1 MNFGSQSVDWV
12 LLGLVV
18 VLGIALRVTSRNWA
32 RYRRL
37 RREEGRGKP
46 WVLPRV
52 PVEELDPVFRAS
64 NPKLGHTPA
73 TEVAFI
79 SIGRM
84 PVTGATSD
92 YESWILAVLARNATK
107 MFEFGTC
114 TGRTAYLWARNS
126 PPNARVYTLTL
137 DPGHPEEYRGAA
149 SDDPR
154 DEADALQETVFR
166 NFAYTGTAVEH
177 KVVQLYGDSKAF
189 DDNPYEASCDLI
201 FVDGSHARSYVESDS
216 AKALAMV
223 KPGGL
228 ILWHDYRS
236 PHRSGGVYH
245 ALNALS
251 ERFPL
256 VQIEGTSLVAYR
268 RPRREGAA
276 VETQAASQVALH
288 WSRIAVELPKPAAV
302 IHSPSPPSLRLRSS
316 SSRIILIHSESLR
329 RSVRVVLPV
338 LRATPESFA

>member
-1 MNFGSQSVDWV
+1 MSFGSETVEWV

-18 VLGIALRVTSRNWA
+18 ALSIAVRVTARHWA

-46 WVLPRV
+46 WLLPRV

-79 SIGRM
+79 SVGRM

-92 YESWILAVLARNATK
+92 YESWILAVLARNSGT

-126 PPNARVYTLTL
+126 PAHAQIYTLTL
-137 DPGHPEEYRGAA
+137 DPGHPEAYRGE
-149 SDDPR
+149 SNDDPR

-166 NFAYTGTAVEH
+166 NFVYTGTAVAD

-189 DDNPYEASCDLI
+189 DAKPYEASCDLI
-201 FVDGSHARSYVESDS
+201 FVDGSHARSYVASDS
-216 AKALAMV
+216 AKALTML

-228 ILWHDYRS
+228 ILWHDYRG
-236 PHRSGGVYH
+236 PRRSAGVYH
-245 ALNALS
+245 ALNTLS
-251 ERFPL
+251 ERLSL

-268 RPRREGAA
+268 SPRKESSAVATQLVSREA
-276 VETQAASQVALH
+276 
-288 WSRIAVELPKPAAV
+288 
-302 IHSPSPPSLRLRSS
+302 RL
-316 SSRIILIHSESLR
+316 
-329 RSVRVVLPV
+329 
-338 LRATPESFA
+338 

>member
-1 MNFGSQSVDWV
+1 MNFRSESIEWF

-18 VLGIALRVTSRNWA
+18 VLGVALRVTSRNWA

-46 WVLPRV
+46 WLLPRV

-92 YESWILAVLARNATK
+92 YESWILSVLARNSTK

-137 DPGHPEEYRGAA
+137 DPGHPEAYRGEAG
-149 SDDPR
+149 DDPR
-154 DEADALQETVFR
+154 DETDALQETLFR
-166 NFAYTGTAVEH
+166 DFVYTGTAVEH
-177 KVVQLYGDSKAF
+177 KVEQLYGDSKAF
-189 DDNPYEASCDLI
+189 DEKPYAESCDLI

-223 KPGGL
+223 KPRGL
-228 ILWHDYRS
+228 ILWHDYRG

-245 ALNALS
+245 ALNMLA

-268 RPRREGAA
+268 KPAREGTAIAA
-276 VETQAASQVALH
+276 RLASRMALH
-288 WSRIAVELPKPAAV
+288 
-302 IHSPSPPSLRLRSS
+302 
-316 SSRIILIHSESLR
+316 
-329 RSVRVVLPV
+329 
-338 LRATPESFA
+338 